1 MLNIESNFFIR
12 KRINNNN
19 MLLIT
24 SPMDQFE
31 VRSLLSFDV
40 SNIDMYLIISFWI
53 ILILNILVANNKLVY
68 NYWSYVFICT
78 KVIF

>member
-40 SNIDMYLIISFWI
+40 SNIDMYLIISF
-53 ILILNILVANNKLVY
+53 
-68 NYWSYVFICT
+68 
-78 KVIF
+78 